1 MICWALKPQK
11 ECNMRIVI
19 VGGGRLEGS
28 VLTFFKEEQVV
39 IGVDGGLKFCYENH
53 IPVDYAVGDFDT
65 VEPEIL
71 DHYKKDGK
79 TEIIAYEPEKDLT
92 DSKAALELAVQLIK
106 QQCKGQKN
114 AGKSKAA
121 AMEILFLGGTGT
133 RMDHTLANIGCL
145 TYALEQQVP
154 LKIIDSHNCMY
165 AYDHSFS
172 LHRKQLIYKKYLSL
186 MAMGTKVNNLTIRG
200 LKYQVENITLPLLSD
215 WGVSNEL
222 LEEKAEITFSDGIL
236 LVIESRD

>member
-1 MICWALKPQK
+1 MCWALKPQK
-11 ECNMRIVI
+11 ECNMGIVI
-19 VGGGRLEGS
+19 VGGGRLDRS
-28 VLTFFKEEQVV
+28 ALAFFKEEQVV

-53 IPVDYAVGDFDT
+53 IPVNYAVGDFDT
-65 VEPEIL
+65 IEPEIL
-71 DHYKKDGK
+71 AYYKKEGK
-79 TEIIAYEPEKDLT
+79 AEIRAYEPEKDWT
-92 DSKAALELAVQLIK
+92 DSKVALELAVQLIK
-106 QQCKGQKN
+106 QQCKGQEN
-114 AGKSKAA
+114 TEKSKTA
-121 AMEILFLGGTGT
+121 AMEILLLGGIGT

-154 LKIIDSHNCMY
+154 LKIIDSYNCMY
-165 AYDHSFS
+165 AYDHSFTIC
-172 LHRKQLIYKKYLSL
+172 REQLIYKKYLSL

-200 LKYQVENITLPLLSD
+200 MKYQVENITLPLLSD

>member
-1 MICWALKPQK
+1 MCWALKQQK
-11 ECNMRIVI
+11 ECNMSIVI
-19 VGGGRLEGS
+19 FSGGRLEQS
-28 VLTFFKEEQVV
+28 ALAFLEKEQIV
-39 IGVDGGLKFCYENH
+39 IAVDGGLKFCYENH
-53 IPVDYAVGDFDT
+53 IPVNYVVGDFDT
-65 VEPEIL
+65 IEPEIL
-71 DHYKKDGK
+71 AYYKRLGK
-79 TEIIAYEPEKDLT
+79 AGFKTYKAEKDMT
-92 DSKAALELAVQLIK
+92 DTKAALELAVQLAK
-106 QQCKGQKN
+106 QPCQNQGEQT
-114 AGKSKAA
+114 
-121 AMEILFLGGTGT
+121 EIILLGGTGT

-145 TYALEQQVP
+145 TYALEQQIP

-165 AYDHSFS
+165 AYDHSFAI
-172 LHRKQLIYKKYLSL
+172 HRKQLIYTKYLSL

>member
-1 MICWALKPQK
+1 MCWALKPQK
-11 ECNMRIVI
+11 ECNMGIVI
-19 VGGGRLEGS
+19 VSGGRLEQS
-28 VLTFFKEEQVV
+28 ALAFFKEEQVV

-53 IPVDYAVGDFDT
+53 IPVNYAVGDFDT
-65 VEPEIL
+65 IEPEIL
-71 DHYKKDGK
+71 AYYKKQGK
-79 TEIIAYEPEKDLT
+79 AEIRAYEPEKDLT
-92 DSKAALELAVQLIK
+92 DSKAALELAVKLIK
-106 QQCKGQKN
+106 QQDKGQREKTKIS
-114 AGKSKAA
+114 AR
-121 AMEILFLGGTGT
+121 EIILLGGTGT

-145 TYALEQQVP
+145 TYALEQQIP

-165 AYDHSFS
+165 AYDHSFTV
-172 LHRKQLIYKKYLSL
+172 HRERLIYKKYLSL